1 MKNSLP
7 EAFANPLQT
16 TILNTTIPMRAF
28 SIVLA
33 AIAIFASTAASQAQT
48 YMRLTGSTAFR
59 SNTHNAIRN
68 IMAAGHTYAYT
79 GSSFSS
85 ANQSIF
91 TGTVGGNPVIIKC
104 SWSGSV
110 DGTNTV
116 SNSVPIAFLPDS
128 TTQTTGGQS
137 GVTAVTTSTPGADVS
152 PPDVGMADTFQNATP
167 FNTNPLT
174 EIKVGVIGFKWLVNR
189 GLTQLTVAVD
199 TNGTN
204 TASVA
209 STAGLLAG
217 MTITGNAN
225 IPNDAKIGQI
235 IDGTTFTIVKNSD
248 GTPRS
253 ATGTA
258 SGVNTVFVSP
268 APFSNLNSQLAQ
280 ALWANGKISLALFT
294 GLNAHR
300 TIDVWATGRDPGSG
314 TRLTAFAESGIGVNS
329 TVIQYQPTISGGAVT
344 SHIPWPAGTYN
355 GIPYTQ
361 GNGGQTSGGN
371 LVNYVTATTS
381 AINGYYVSYMSVND
395 AVNAIAGGAKE
406 LSWNGSFYSLDGV
419 KEGSYPFWCYE
430 FVAYRSSIPT
440 ATKTVADTLANQ
452 IITVDAPIKL
462 SEMGVGRA
470 SDGGLIT
477 PNY

>member
-1 MKNSLP
+1 
-7 EAFANPLQT
+7 
-16 TILNTTIPMRAF
+16 MRAF
-28 SIVLA
+28 SVFLA
-33 AIAIFASTAASQAQT
+33 AIAILASTTASQAQT
-48 YMRLTGSTAFR
+48 YLRLTGSTAFR
-59 SNTHNAIRN
+59 ANTHNAIRN

-137 GVTAVTTSTPGADVS
+137 GVTAVTTSTSGADVS
-152 PPDVGMADTFQNATP
+152 APDVGMADTFQNATP

-189 GLTQLTVAVD
+189 GLTQVTMTVD
-199 TNGTN
+199 TSASSNIGT
-204 TASVA
+204 VA
-209 STAGLLAG
+209 STATLSAG
-217 MTITGNAN
+217 MTISGNAN

-248 GTPRS
+248 GTARA
-253 ATGTA
+253 ATSTA
-258 SGVNTVFVSP
+258 SGVNTIFVAP
-268 APFSNLNSQLAQ
+268 APFSSLSTQLAQ

-294 GLNAHR
+294 GLSADR
-300 TIDVWATGRDPGSG
+300 TKDVWATGRDPGSG

-329 TVIQYQPTISGGAVT
+329 TVVQYQPTISSGAVT
-344 SHIPWPAGTYN
+344 SHIPWPAGTFN
-355 GIPYTQ
+355 GINYTQ

-371 LVNYVTATTS
+371 LVTYLTATTS
-381 AINGYYVSYMSVND
+381 AINGYYISYLSVND
-395 AVNAIAGGAKE
+395 AVSAIAGGAKE
-406 LSWNGSFYSLDGV
+406 LSWNGSYYSLDGV

-430 FVAYRSSIPT
+430 FVAYRPSIAT